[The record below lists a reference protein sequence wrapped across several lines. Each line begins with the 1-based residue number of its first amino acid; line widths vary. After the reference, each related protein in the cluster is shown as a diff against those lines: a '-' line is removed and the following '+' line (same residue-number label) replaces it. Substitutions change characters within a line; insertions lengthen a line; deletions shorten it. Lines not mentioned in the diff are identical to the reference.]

1 MSKWSWV
8 EKLSRNEIEDHLN
21 GIGEAIA
28 EAEKAIR
35 ELQDTKTKLQY
46 RLNALR
52 RWAGEI

>member
-8 EKLSRNEIEDHLN
+8 ETLSRSEIEDHLN

-28 EAEKAIR
+28 KAEASIR
-35 ELQDTKTKLQY
+35 ELQETKTKLQF

-52 RWAGEI
+52 RQAGEI